1 MIGIV
6 TFYLLMTFAC
16 YPVIR
21 GLWFDISISWVYEY
35 NLTNGELIKHYTK
48 KYSNKT
54 DDKIMS
60 FFFAL
65 CWPVTIF
72 LFYMDSKDY
81 HGSLIFT
88 NKVYR

>member
-6 TFYLLMTFAC
+6 TFYLLMAFAC

-21 GLWFDISISWVYEY
+21 GLWFDISTSWVYDY
-35 NLTNGELIKHYTK
+35 ADDELIKHYTK
-48 KYSNKT
+48 KYSNMK

-60 FFFAL
+60 FLFVL
-65 CWPVTIF
+65 CWPITIF